1 MRIHGPLGLS
11 RVARTRVLEAHEPH
25 ELRGSAELGSRT
37 RGAVRWQIDPAGTGS
52 RVTLSAEVLAA
63 GPFDRVVLACGGRLW
78 LRRIFAEA
86 VQRLG
91 EVA

>member
-1 MRIHGPLGLS
+1 MRITGPFGLS
-11 RVARTRVLEAHEPH
+11 RVARTRVLEAIEPH
-25 ELRGSAELGSRT
+25 ELRGSAELGPRT
-37 RGAVRWQIDPAGTGS
+37 RGAVRWTIERAGGGS
-52 RVTLSAEVLAA
+52 RVTLTAEVVAA
-63 GPFDRVVLACGGRLW
+63 GGRPW